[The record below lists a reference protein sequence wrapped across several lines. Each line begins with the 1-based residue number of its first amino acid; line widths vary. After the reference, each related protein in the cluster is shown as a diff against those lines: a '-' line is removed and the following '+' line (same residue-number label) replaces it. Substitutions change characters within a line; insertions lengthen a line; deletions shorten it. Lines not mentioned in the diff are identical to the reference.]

1 MRRVMN
7 KIVKW
12 QKKQFPKSGTLSK
25 LIHLREEI
33 GELEISFM
41 ENQNLD
47 YEDAV
52 KKKEFELELADCI
65 FLLVGIADV
74 ENINL
79 NKILEEKL
87 KINKKR
93 KWKEPTSEGVYFHI
107 KE

>member
-1 MRRVMN
+1 MNRVIN
-7 KIVKW
+7 KITTW
-12 QKKQFPKSGTLSK
+12 QNKQFPKSGTLSK

-33 GELEISFM
+33 GELEEAYKEIQSGTKPF
-41 ENQNLD
+41 
-47 YEDAV
+47 

-65 FLLVGIADV
+65 FLLVGIADK

-79 NKILEEKL
+79 QKALKEKL

-93 KWKEPTSEGVYFHI
+93 KWNEPTENGVYFHI